1 MGTKEGDNFYSDN
14 RHIYSEEKF
23 GEWVI
28 PTQSNPTQGSLIES
42 TIRPTQANN
51 MRLHSE
57 TITKPTYSSFWKP
70 MEPSLANTSISR
82 TTIEQPLRTSL
93 EGQMQLSRHENVI
106 QSEEM
111 NKKLYNKL
119 PITNI
124 ESFKTTNYK
133 KTNLDESNLG
143 SGKINQDHLT
153 LHDIRSSMSEPF
165 DRTMTENFKNIP
177 VKEGLKIP
185 IDSHKT
191 TNIRSNL
198 ESFSNSIVRTTR
210 DIKRPEA
217 QNGRTNIRF
226 LDKTGELGMKNDN
239 PRRSLL
245 IENHQTVHDRTSLG
259 TQLYETVQSRDGTS
273 HVLSTATSGAFQS
286 LGNAIPRF
294 DRVYNNGSELPV
306 TTDFIDVKKQA
317 ANEYMNRFQNQMNE

>member
-1 MGTKEGDNFYSDN
+1 
-14 RHIYSEEKF
+14 
-23 GEWVI
+23 
-28 PTQSNPTQGSLIES
+28 
-42 TIRPTQANN
+42 
-51 MRLHSE
+51 
-57 TITKPTYSSFWKP
+57 
-70 MEPSLANTSISR
+70 
-82 TTIEQPLRTSL
+82 
-93 EGQMQLSRHENVI
+93 
-106 QSEEM
+106 
-111 NKKLYNKL
+111 
-119 PITNI
+119 
-124 ESFKTTNYK
+124 
-133 KTNLDESNLG
+133 
-143 SGKINQDHLT
+143 
-153 LHDIRSSMSEPF
+153 MSEPF

-294 DRVYNNGSELPV
+294 DRIYNNGSELPV